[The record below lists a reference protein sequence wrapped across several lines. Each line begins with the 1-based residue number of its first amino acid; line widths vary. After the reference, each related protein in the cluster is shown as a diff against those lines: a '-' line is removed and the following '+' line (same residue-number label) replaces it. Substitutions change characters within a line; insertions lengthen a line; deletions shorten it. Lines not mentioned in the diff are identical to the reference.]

1 MTDRASRIEIL
12 KQYEYKI
19 EGLDH
24 PVRARI
30 IKTESV
36 PPAYCWQISHYYKGS
51 ESAGTPYDPSPRY
64 YGSMQEAEES
74 LEHYARSFTNIDV
87 VPSDEF

>member
-12 KQYEYKI
+12 KQYEYEI

-30 IKTESV
+30 VKTESV
-36 PPAYCWQISHYYKGS
+36 PPYCWQISHYYKGS
-51 ESAGTPYDPSPRY
+51 KSAGTPYDPSRRCC
-64 YGSMQEAEES
+64 GSMQEAEES
-74 LEHYARSFTNIDV
+74 LEHYARSFTDIGV
-87 VPSDEF
+87 KTSGEF

>member
-1 MTDRASRIEIL
+1 MTNRPNRIEIL
-12 KQYEYKI
+12 KQYEYEI

-30 IKTESV
+30 VKAESV
-36 PPAYCWQISHYYKGS
+36 PPYCWQISHYYKGS
-51 ESAGTPYDPSPRY
+51 KSAGTPYYPSVRC

-87 VPSDEF
+87 EPSGKF